1 MGHMGGVKDEKEEKD
16 KKEEKEEK
24 EEIKEEE
31 DHRKGEKKENQ
42 RKTKTTQKIEER
54 ETESREEGREL
65 FGHFKYRNPSCS
77 KTISGSFTL
86 VFLLSVDFLFCCE
99 YRFSNGFMFRIS
111 EIYNFSYEL
120 NSF

>member
-1 MGHMGGVKDEKEEKD
+1 MGHVGGVNDV
-16 KKEEKEEK
+16 K

-31 DHRKGEKKENQ
+31 DHRRREEAEQKNG
-42 RKTKTTQKIEER
+42 KTTQKIEER

-86 VFLLSVDFLFCCE
+86 VFLLSVNFLFGCE
-99 YRFSNGFMFRIS
+99 YRFSNGFMFRNS